1 MDRQDDDE
9 TGTAGWDAINAAL
22 RALYPRQEPRHYGTL
37 VSHTLG
43 GDDPL
48 DGISVYWSENP
59 RPHWHYVTYGFSELY
74 GKQSEDPQESGFGFE
89 LTFRLAADAGQDGG
103 GTPPAWPLNL
113 LQNVARYVFGSGNV
127 FEAGHHLDANGPIA
141 LEADTQLRHLAF
153 VADPQ
158 LPAIDTPNGRLDFL
172 QMVGLTDDEM
182 AAVRRW
188 STLGVLDA
196 LAPAMP
202 SWVTA
207 LARGSLLADPALAAR
222 VEAGSR
228 REGSSTGMLFVDT
241 LDWSADATGITLVL
255 GAGQVGSVLELL
267 PLRLPH
273 DRPLVVLGRER
284 QWRFEPGVADD
295 LQLDEDSAR
304 CVLSDATLGAMLQTV
319 RAARGVYPLPGGRL
333 QVEVVPTQLRDGHGK
348 VIREIG

>member
-1 MDRQDDDE
+1 MDRQDGED

-22 RALYPRQEPRHYGTL
+22 RALYPGQEPRHYGTP

-43 GDDPL
+43 GDAPL
-48 DGISVYWSENP
+48 DGISVYWNESP

-74 GKQSEDPQESGFGFE
+74 GKQSDDPQESGFGFE
-89 LTFRLAADAGQDGG
+89 LTFRLATGDGRDGG
-103 GTPPAWPLNL
+103 VPTWPLNL

-141 LEADTQLRHLAF
+141 LDVDTQLRHLAF
-153 VADPQ
+153 VADPR
-158 LPAIDTPNGRLDFL
+158 LPAIGTPNGRVAFL
-172 QMVGLTDDEM
+172 QMVGVTDDEM
-182 AAVRRW
+182 AAIRRW
-188 STLGVLDA
+188 STLGVMATLE
-196 LAPAMP
+196 PAMP
-202 SWVTA
+202 SWVTVLERA
-207 LARGSLLADPALAAR
+207 SLLGDPALAAQ

-228 REGSSTGMLFVDT
+228 REGSGTGMLFVDT
-241 LDWSADATGITLVL
+241 LDWSADGTCITLVL
-255 GAGQVGSVLELL
+255 GAAQVESVLELL

-304 CVLSDATLGAMLQTV
+304 CVLSDATLAAMLGTV
-319 RAARGVYPLPGGRL
+319 RAERGVYALPGARL
-333 QVEVVPTQLRDGHGK
+333 QVEVVPTQLRDGRGN